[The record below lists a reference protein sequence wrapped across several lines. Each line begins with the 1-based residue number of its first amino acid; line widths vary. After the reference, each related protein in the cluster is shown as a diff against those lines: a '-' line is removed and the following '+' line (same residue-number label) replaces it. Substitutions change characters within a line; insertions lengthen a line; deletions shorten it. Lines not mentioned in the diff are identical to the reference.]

1 MFSSIIELIQKI
13 QEAKLRKQK
22 KETKKVVKEEEKKI
36 EEKEEKSL
44 VEAKSKAK
52 ETKKVKKETL
62 KEIKLKAKVLA
73 LKILKY
79 IIKIIES
86 FVKFL
91 IATFG
96 VMGFFVIL
104 VVIVLMIAIYGLL
117 HIDFDLPSGD
127 IYNGGNEDCIQGEQV
142 LNSVDWND
150 LNINSLNG
158 TLTEYQ
164 KNLFKTFSLVEEFI
178 KSDGTNSPLLKELP
192 EDIAFNVYRGI
203 PAVESSFYLFGP
215 SDTSHDVLKDM
226 LDSSENDSYIGPHQI
241 AKNATIDDEEYY
253 RHWSG
258 QNFVSSWKTKYA
270 KPDNSIKDQFW
281 MPYSVAMSI
290 MHASKNGTYGVLN
303 TTSNNYSEFKA
314 YVETTMDHFGI
325 QANREECFQ
334 YIRALLSLCCYLQGH
349 SLTYLDYNSEVAADG
364 TTGGGKARIEYLC
377 AVFAASSDNDAA
389 RSFNNYS
396 VILNNETKYQYAE
409 AEGSLREWLIGSSG
423 YDSLIS
429 DIGTLEI
436 GSGKNPRLKVGDTE
450 LTVPLMRYIYDK
462 YKDDTY
468 MTNCWTHIKSV
479 KGQFLSSYNYGLAC
493 LLQGNHIVAEMG
505 VSAPV
510 VTGGNSEDCD
520 CVESGGLGV
529 VGSIDITNIQ
539 TGVAQGPW
547 SSDVLNYL
555 NTGTDTIVGKGS
567 SNLTVLRPYF
577 GKVDAITNPDS
588 SLSWGITKEQWRQQT
603 KWQVPFF
610 IQDKNNIESGGN
622 KLIPYFNENSGM
634 GSGCHI
640 YMHAYMAS
648 ALTGKVITPVEMLV
662 GGVKTGAVGADAAN
676 PYTGFVNA
684 FQNMQLNFV
693 GFRPSSSSIAGN
705 INEFSSFFGIG
716 IDELKSSDSA
726 KFQKAVDIIL
736 SKNGIIGLAMGPIF
750 TGNNNHYV
758 VLSEKV
764 GSEYRIVGY
773 NSSSYDG
780 GNDDLY
786 TWDVVFK
793 SMYNHNSSST
803 GYNGQRFVAWNPNL
817 SVSSGLSTSIPSSS
831 NSTTVEVPNTV
842 AQTGLI
848 ADYTDYVWFY
858 PKWTSST
865 NQRKVADL
873 WGQTG
878 KKGSRGIA
886 TINDLYLVA
895 VRAKFGAAGDAITL
909 VLEDNTNIN
918 CIIADIKGSDASD
931 WGHKY
936 GDAFSL
942 VEWEAMGDGSKNAS
956 GVNIELGDWK
966 NKKISKIINYGSY
979 LSNPNVIKDSGK
991 SSVNCIDSSI
1001 VGDFKDEPGVFQG
1014 PWGDLT
1020 QYVNQL
1026 SNESIKSKYLDL
1038 IQYVGMKPVNEGE
1051 SNYLYNVDKWKQSNG
1066 KGFVRYNQGGGN
1078 QVETWSSLSYGGA
1091 TFTSAACGAYSTS
1104 GVISTMTGKYINP
1117 VEVAIAMTTYPLRH
1131 SESATTDFTYHL
1143 TTGPFVHTGL
1153 AKVIEECGL
1162 NTECTNT
1169 FDINKVDACLNN
1181 GGLVIYVVGPGYN
1194 KRYTGAAHYIVIREK
1209 TSTGYL
1215 VFSSTNWVKGNNDDY
1230 CNTENTAEE
1239 LQSLSKPS
1247 AQMILVTR

>member
-73 LKILKY
+73 LKVLKY

-104 VVIVLMIAIYGLL
+104 VVIVLMIAFYGLL

-203 PAVESSFYLFGP
+203 PAVESSFYIFGP

-270 KPDNSIKDQFW
+270 KPDNSVKDQFW

-349 SLTYLDYNSEVAADG
+349 SLTYLDYNSEVADDG

-423 YDSLIS
+423 YNSLIS

-520 CVESGGLGV
+520 CVESGGGTIGNRDFSNVV
-529 VGSIDITNIQ
+529 VGEIQGLYSQEIKDKMMQNTTYKSTYGRFESLGDAKDKPLSSSNVITCEEWRLKSKWKVPYQ
-539 TGVAQGPW
+539 FQGYYDSTWGSGMSFSGNGFGSACPTFQQAYVY
-547 SSDVLNYL
+547 SAM
-555 NTGTDTIVGKGS
+555 TGTAVNISEITAAKQAYGS
-567 SNLTVLRPYF
+567 SSVAFDTFAKIAKDSGFFVRNIKYSNGILNNS
-577 GKVDAITNPDS
+577 DNIITSTEAPILYPES
-588 SLSWGITKEQWRQQT
+588 SLSLKEQ
-603 KWQVPFF
+603 
-610 IQDKNNIESGGN
+610 ID
-622 KLIPYFNENSGM
+622 
-634 GSGCHI
+634 
-640 YMHAYMAS
+640 
-648 ALTGKVITPVEMLV
+648 
-662 GGVKTGAVGADAAN
+662 
-676 PYTGFVNA
+676 FVLDN
-684 FQNMQLNFV
+684 
-693 GFRPSSSSIAGN
+693 
-705 INEFSSFFGIG
+705 
-716 IDELKSSDSA
+716 
-726 KFQKAVDIIL
+726 
-736 SKNGIIGLAMGPIF
+736 NGIIGVTVGSSSPY
-750 TGNNNHYV
+750 TGNVHYFCII
-758 VLSEKV
+758 EKV
-764 GSEYRIVGY
+764 GE
-773 NSSSYDG
+773 NSYYTHSASQP
-780 GNDDLY
+780 NLDLEPH
-786 TWDVVFK
+786 TLESIIGV
-793 SMYNHNSSST
+793 
-803 GYNGQRFVAWNPNL
+803 NGAWLYPDFVTNLMFAYNPNL
-817 SVSSGLSTSIPSSS
+817 SVSGGSSISIPSSS

-909 VLEDNTNIN
+909 VLEDNSNIN

-1026 SNESIKSKYLDL
+1026 SNESLKSKYLDL

-1066 KGFVRYNQGGGN
+1066 KGFVRYNQGKGN
-1078 QVETWSSLSYGGA
+1078 KSESWANLSYGGNI
-1091 TFTSAACGAYSTS
+1091 FVNAACGAYSTA
-1104 GVISTMTGKYINP
+1104 GVISTMIGKYVNP
-1117 VEVAIAMTTYPLRH
+1117 PEVAIAMTTYSLRH
-1131 SESATTDFTYHL
+1131 PGESIDIS
-1143 TTGPFVHTGL
+1143 HTSDGIFRYTAL
-1153 AKVIEECGL
+1153 AEVIKECGL
-1162 NTECTNT
+1162 KAETTDT
-1169 FDINKVDACLNN
+1169 FDINKVDACLNDN
-1181 GGLVIYVVGPGYN
+1181 GMVIYVVGPDYS
-1194 KRYTGAAHYIVIREK
+1194 KRYTSSGHYVVIREK
-1209 TSTGYL
+1209 TDTGYL
-1215 VFSSTNWVKGNNDDY
+1215 VFSSTNWVKGSNDDY
-1230 CNTENTAEE
+1230 CNTENTAHE
-1239 LQSLSKPS
+1239 LEVLCSNTN

>member
-22 KETKKVVKEEEKKI
+22 KETKKVVKKEEKKI

-52 ETKKVKKETL
+52 KTKEVKKETL

-73 LKILKY
+73 LKLLKY
-79 IIKIIES
+79 VVKIIES

-91 IATFG
+91 IMTFG

-117 HIDFDLPSGD
+117 HIDFDLPAGD
-127 IYNGGNEDCIQGEQV
+127 IYNGVNEDCIQGEQV
-142 LNSVDWND
+142 LNSVNWNE

-203 PAVESSFYLFGP
+203 PAVESSFYIFGP

-253 RHWSG
+253 RYWSG
-258 QNFVSSWKTKYA
+258 KNFVSSWKTKYV

-290 MHASKNGTYGVLN
+290 MHASKMGTYGVLN

-314 YVETTMDHFGI
+314 YVEATMDHFGI

-349 SLTYLDYNSEVAADG
+349 SLTYLDYNSEVADDG

-436 GSGKNPRLKVGDTE
+436 GSGKNSRLKVGDTE

-462 YKDDTY
+462 YKDDAY

-510 VTGGNSEDCD
+510 ASGGNSEDCD
-520 CVESGGLGV
+520 CVESGGGYA
-529 VGSIDITNIQ
+529 GSLDISNIQ
-539 TGVAQGPW
+539 VGQVQGPW
-547 SSDVLNYL
+547 SE
-555 NTGTDTIVGKGS
+555 NTKQKLMGYGTDITQ
-567 SNLTVLRPYF
+567 YF
-577 GKVDAITNPDS
+577 GQANSIVNPDVQLAGS
-588 SLSWGITKEQWRQQT
+588 GKTFEQWRQET
-603 KWQVPFF
+603 KWKVPYYK
-610 IQDKNNIESGGN
+610 QTDD
-622 KLIPYFNENSGM
+622 ENYPENGKGCMNSYISDLGTL
-634 GSGCHI
+634 GKAGCHI
-640 YMHAYMAS
+640 YMYSYIAS
-648 ALTGKVITPVEMLV
+648 ALTGTVINPVEMTCGLREV
-662 GGVKTGAVGADAAN
+662 GGIVKEKAGGMQGWNQSSQVSKSFNDLGLKAVSFNSNGYYGD
-676 PYTGFVNA
+676 TSDF
-684 FQNMQLNFV
+684 
-693 GFRPSSSSIAGN
+693 
-705 INEFSSFFGIG
+705 ESFFSISKEDFGT
-716 IDELKSSDSA
+716 SDSS
-726 KFQKAVDIIL
+726 KFQQTVDVIL
-736 SKNGIIGLAMGPIF
+736 EKNGLVGLAMGPIF
-750 TGNNNHYV
+750 TARNNHYV
-758 VLSEKV
+758 VVTEKV
-764 GSEYRIVGY
+764 GSEYRVMGY
-773 NSSSYDG
+773 GTSGGYSYDSG
-780 GNDDLY
+780 DDLY
-786 TWDVVFK
+786 TWDVIFK
-793 SMYNHNSSST
+793 SMFNHNKENSS
-803 GYNGQRFVAWNPNL
+803 YNGQRVIGWNPNL
-817 SVSSGLSTSIPSSS
+817 SVSGGSSTSMSSSS
-831 NSTTVEVPNTV
+831 NSTTVEVPNTL

-878 KKGSRGIA
+878 KKSSKGIA

-909 VLEDNTNIN
+909 VLEDSTNIN
-918 CIIADIKGSDASD
+918 CIIADIKGSDAAD
-931 WGHKY
+931 WGHNY
-936 GDAFSL
+936 DGAFSL
-942 VEWEAMGDGSKNAS
+942 VEWEVIGDGSKNAS

-979 LSNPNVIKDSGK
+979 LTNPNIIKDSGK
-991 SSVNCIDSSI
+991 SSVNCIESPI
-1001 VGDFKDEPGVFQG
+1001 NGDFKDEPGVFQG

-1026 SNESIKSKYLDL
+1026 SNESIKSKYLNL
-1038 IQYVGMKPVNEGE
+1038 IPYVGMKPVNEGE

-1066 KGFVRYNQGGGN
+1066 KGFVRYNQGNGN
-1078 QVETWSSLSYGGA
+1078 KSEPWADLSYGGDI
-1091 TFTSAACGAYSTS
+1091 FVNSACGAYSTS

-1117 VEVAIAMTTYPLRH
+1117 VEVAIAMTTYSLRH
-1131 SESATTDFTYHL
+1131 PGESIDIGHTTDGIFRYTA
-1143 TTGPFVHTGL
+1143 L
-1153 AKVIEECGL
+1153 AEVIKECGL
-1162 NTECTNT
+1162 KAETTST

-1181 GGLVIYVVGPGYN
+1181 DGMVIYVVGSDYS
-1194 KRYTGAAHYIVIREK
+1194 KRYTSSGHYVVIREK
-1209 TSTGYL
+1209 TDTGYL
-1215 VFSSTNWVKGNNDDY
+1215 VFSSTNWVRGSNDDY
-1230 CNTENTAEE
+1230 CNTENTAHE
-1239 LQSLSKPS
+1239 LEVLCSNNN